1 MIMMK
6 KLLSL
11 LLAALMVTGLAATFS
26 SCKKEEEPVTEPIE
40 NFIVADGKDNA
51 CTIVYA
57 YGNDGKHRTRRSY
70 AESMATFIFQQ
81 CGVKPKVEDDREA
94 EGDGYEILLGDTNR
108 AATAAVKAEITGSLN
123 YVMRAVDKK
132 LVIVAGSDLALSE
145 AVSTFLNTTK
155 QLNYKVSKND
165 NRMTFK
171 NGYVYAM
178 TLPAAVTNVKHVADI
193 ATPIEATIT
202 EEGKS
207 YQHFVVQGGT
217 TDGTYLY
224 ACLEDQKAPSGISKD
239 EWEKYY
245 KATSQH
251 TTIIVKI
258 EIATMKMVAKSKMLK
273 LDHSNDMAYNPK
285 TNELI
290 VVHCGMEGERHKI
303 LSFIDPET
311 LTVKRTCENAFEG
324 GYAATYNA
332 SKDILVAAGGGGYKY
347 YNGNY
352 QNADGSYRNRL
363 TRYNDTKYSSFTT
376 GHTTQG
382 IDCDDD
388 YIYAVLTGDGEDG
401 INDSGYGYL
410 VISTWGGKLVTICR
424 IPLPDDEYSEIET
437 ENICHVGNTFY
448 VMYNARSGSNI
459 GHIHSFTIE
468 GLSR

>member
-11 LLAALMVTGLAATFS
+11 LLAALMVTGLVATFS

-57 YGNDGKHRTRRSY
+57 YGSDGKHRTRRSY

-123 YVMRAVDKK
+123 YVLRAVDKK

-178 TLPAAVTNVKHVADI
+178 TLPAAVTNVKHIGDI
-193 ATPIEATIT
+193 ATPLEATVSKD
-202 EEGKS
+202 GKS

-224 ACLEDQKAPSGISKD
+224 ACLEDQKANSGD
-239 EWEKYY
+239 EDYY
-245 KATSQH
+245 HHTENH
-251 TTIIVKI
+251 TTVIVKI
-258 EIATMKMVAKSKMLK
+258 EIATMKMVAKSDMLS
-273 LDHSNDMAYNPK
+273 LDHSNDMVYNSK

-290 VVHCGMEGERHKI
+290 VVHCGMNSEKPERSKM

-311 LTVKRTCENAFEG
+311 LTIKRTCENAFEG

-332 SKDILVAAGGGGYKY
+332 NKDIFVAAGGGGYKY

>member
-57 YGNDGKHRTRRSY
+57 YGSDGKHRTRRSY

-108 AATAAVKAEITGSLN
+108 AATAAVKAEITGSLT
-123 YVMRAVDKK
+123 YIVRAVDKK
-132 LVIVAGSDLALSE
+132 LVIVGGSDLALSE

-155 QLNYKVSKND
+155 QLNYKVNKKD

-171 NGYVYAM
+171 NGYVYAI

-193 ATPIEATIT
+193 ATLIEATIT

-290 VVHCGMEGERHKI
+290 VVHCGMEGDRYKI

-332 SKDILVAAGGGGYKY
+332 NKDIFVAAGGGYKY

-363 TRYNDTKYSSFTT
+363 TRYNDTAYSAFTT

>member
-1 MIMMK
+1 MK
-6 KLLSL
+6 KLLSI
-11 LLAALMVTGLAATFS
+11 LLAALMIAGLVATFS
-26 SCKKEEEPVTEPIE
+26 SCKKEEEPPADPIE

-70 AESMATFIFQQ
+70 AENIATFVFQQ

-108 AATAAVKAEITGSLN
+108 AATAAVKAEITGSLT
-123 YVMRAVDKK
+123 YIVRAADKK
-132 LVIVAGSDLALSE
+132 LVIVGGSDLALSE

-171 NGYVYAM
+171 NGYNYAM
-178 TLPAAVTNVKHVADI
+178 TLPAAVTNVKHVGDI
-193 ATPIEATIT
+193 ATPLEATIT
-202 EEGKS
+202 EDGKS

-217 TDGTYLY
+217 TDGKYLY
-224 ACLEDQKAPSGISKD
+224 ACLEDQKANSGD
-239 EWEKYY
+239 EDYY
-245 KATSQH
+245 HHTENH
-251 TTIIVKI
+251 TTIIIKI
-258 EIATMKMVAKSKMLK
+258 DLATMKMVDKSKMLK
-273 LDHSNDMAYNPK
+273 LDHSNDMVYNPK

-290 VVHCGMEGERHKI
+290 VVHCGMNSEKPERSKM

-311 LTVKRTCENAFEG
+311 LTIKRTCENAFEG
-324 GYAATYNA
+324 GYAATYNE
-332 SKDILVAAGGGGYKY
+332 SKDIFVAAGGGGYKY
-347 YNGNY
+347 YKGNY
-352 QNADGSYRNRL
+352 QNTDGTYRNKL

-410 VISTWGGKLVTICR
+410 VISTWEGKLVTICR
-424 IPLPDDEYSEIET
+424 IPLPDDEFSEIET

-468 GLSR
+468 GLSH